1 MTGDRRARSLLLF
14 LIFAMGLG
22 PALLAKP
29 GKVTSL
35 SECVLMHPQKEK
47 ADSEC
52 GLGSCEAIYALGAA
66 TGGGGSG
73 LAEQLTLQPSLEPR
87 LYSA

>member
-1 MTGDRRARSLLLF
+1 
-14 LIFAMGLG
+14 MGPG

-35 SECVLMHPQKEK
+35 SECVLLHPQKEK

-52 GLGSCEAIYALGAA
+52 GLGSCEAIFALGAA
-66 TGGGGSG
+66 TGGGGVV
-73 LAEQLTLQPSLEPR
+73 SL
-87 LYSA
+87 SN

>member
-14 LIFAMGLG
+14 LVFAMGPG

-35 SECVLMHPQKEK
+35 SECVLLHPQKEK

-52 GLGSCEAIYALGAA
+52 GLGSCRPSMHWEQLLGA
-66 TGGGGSG
+66 GEWS
-73 LAEQLTLQPSLEPR
+73 R
-87 LYSA
+87 